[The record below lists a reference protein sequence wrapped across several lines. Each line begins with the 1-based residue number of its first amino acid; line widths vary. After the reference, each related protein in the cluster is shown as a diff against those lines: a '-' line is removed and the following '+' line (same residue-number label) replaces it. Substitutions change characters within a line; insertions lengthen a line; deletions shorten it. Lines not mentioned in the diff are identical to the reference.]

1 MSSSGYGQAP
11 KKETVYSGPA
21 PAPKQGTIY
30 NGPSIQTAGGTVY
43 NGPSAGTAGGTVYNG
58 PSNGGTVY
66 NGPSAGGAVY
76 GGPATGA
83 TTTRPVAANAA
94 AATGD
99 VAAAKGARIF
109 YLIAAFTGINAVL
122 IFVGIRF
129 AIGLGAPQVFATS
142 LSSFLVA
149 SVLGAGIFVGMG
161 MFVKRGSKPV
171 FLIGMLLYAG
181 DLVLLV
187 MNNPALHIISIGIH
201 ALFLFYLFSAYRQ
214 LPE

>member
-21 PAPKQGTIY
+21 PAPKQGTVY
-30 NGPSIQTAGGTVY
+30 SGPSIQTAGGTVY
-43 NGPSAGTAGGTVYNG
+43 NGPSPGIA
-58 PSNGGTVY
+58 GGTVY
-66 NGPSAGGAVY
+66 NGPSAGATVY

-83 TTTRPVAANAA
+83 ATTRPVGGKAVAPA
-94 AATGD
+94 GD

-129 AIGLGAPQVFATS
+129 AVGLGATQVVASS
-142 LSSFLVA
+142 LGSFLVA
-149 SVLGAGIFVGMG
+149 SLLGAGVFVGLG
-161 MFVKRGSKPV
+161 MFVQRGSRSV

-187 MNNPALHIISIGIH
+187 MNNPALHIMSILIH